1 MRVGDPGTHR
11 PHRPRQS
18 TARGPVSSGGRRHR
32 CAACRR
38 CTPCLRNGT
47 TAVPGSDQPS
57 AHRGTASAALGCKRS
72 TEFRPIERRKA
83 RSATTGWPLSIG
95 ATSAD
100 RGAALLRGVYLAIS
114 IQPDWTG
121 RRLEYRSFFSAPR
134 LHQTRRIRTDL
145 VQSNRYATKGAGSGQ
160 RDLADPSGVCKAAP
174 RDINWRFAVGS
185 EFRTW
190 HVELTICV
198 PDWQLIAF
206 GRAIGDLLITYC
218 SRARLEDDR
227 CARRGDDLVHCH

>member
-1 MRVGDPGTHR
+1 MSANPDVAALVRARWRLNET
-11 PHRPRQS
+11 S
-18 TARGPVSSGGRRHR
+18 TACGI
-32 CAACRR
+32 AAPRVVAADHV
-38 CTPCLRNGT
+38 LRNGT
-47 TAVPGSDQPS
+47 AAARGCDQASTHWVRLSPASD
-57 AHRGTASAALGCKRS
+57 CKRPI
-72 TEFRPIERRKA
+72 EFRPAERRKA
-83 RSATTGWPLSIG
+83 RSATTGCPLSIG
-95 ATSAD
+95 VTSAD
-100 RGAALLRGVYLAIS
+100 RTAALLCGFCLAIS
-114 IQPDWTG
+114 MPPDWTG
-121 RRLEYRSFFSAPR
+121 CRLEYRSFFSAPR

-160 RDLADPSGVCKAAP
+160 RDLAGSSGVCKAAP

-190 HVELTICV
+190 HVELTLCV

-218 SRARLEDDR
+218 SRAGLEDDR